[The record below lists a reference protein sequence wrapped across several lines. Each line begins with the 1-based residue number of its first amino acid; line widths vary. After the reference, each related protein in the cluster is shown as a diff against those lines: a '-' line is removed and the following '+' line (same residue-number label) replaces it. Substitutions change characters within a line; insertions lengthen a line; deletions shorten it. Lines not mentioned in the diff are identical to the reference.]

1 MAKNKKYS
9 REFKESVL
17 RRLEEPTNE
26 SIASICEEHGISRST
41 IYKWINEK
49 NDDKQ
54 PNLEKNKSKWSSE
67 DKFQIVLET
76 ATLTELE
83 LGEYYRRKGIYVSD
97 VKAWRD
103 QCAKANSAISEDPK
117 KLKNQLKEEIEKSKS
132 LEKELKRKEKALAEA
147 AALFVLRKKPKRS
160 GGIPRKIDQRSRSR

>member
-17 RRLEEPTNE
+17 RRLEEPNNE
-26 SIASICEEHGISRST
+26 YIASICEELGISRST
-41 IYKWINEK
+41 IYKWINKK

-54 PNLEKNKSKWSSE
+54 PDKNKSKWSSE

-103 QCAKANSAISEDPK
+103 QCAKVNSAISEDPTK
-117 KLKNQLKEEIEKSKS
+117 FKNQLKEEIEKFKR

-147 AALFVLRKKPKRS
+147 AALLVLKKKPKRS
-160 GGIPRKIDQRSRSR
+160 GVTPRKID